1 MFLVIFDEDWR
12 QGEFIHS
19 DLPSTSTTPNEM
31 EVDVTVDAGVLEDEA
46 SFFEP
51 QIPQEDGE

>member
-1 MFLVIFDEDWR
+1 MFLVMFDEDWR

-19 DLPSTSTTPNEM
+19 DLPSTSTASNEM
-31 EVDVTVDAGVLEDEA
+31 EVDVTVDAGDLADEV

-51 QIPQEDGE
+51 TIPQEDGE